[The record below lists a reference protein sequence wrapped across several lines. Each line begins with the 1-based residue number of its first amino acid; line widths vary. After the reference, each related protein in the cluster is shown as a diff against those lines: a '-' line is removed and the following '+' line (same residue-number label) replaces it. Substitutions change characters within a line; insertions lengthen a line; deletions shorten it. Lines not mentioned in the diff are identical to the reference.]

1 MTEASERPTVL
12 SFGESVIDIYPD
24 RRVVAGSPVHLA
36 AHLARRG
43 WRALLATRVGD
54 DDDGRMIRGTIAR
67 HGVSEELVEVDPKL
81 PTGTV
86 TISLHETGHS
96 FEIHKPVAWD
106 HLQLEG
112 PPPEADVVCYG
123 SLIGR
128 SEVARSAL
136 FRLLDEGRYPMRVFD
151 VNLRPPDVHLETVR
165 RGLRAATV
173 VKISDEEF
181 GDLAAA
187 LDLAGGE
194 EELFTTAPSLQWLAI
209 SRGARG
215 ARLLHRSGDS
225 WTRPAEAIEVLDA
238 VGAGDA
244 FTGGLVDALARNRSG
259 DEALA
264 AAMGAA
270 GSILGQRGGLP
281 PD

>member
-1 MTEASERPTVL
+1 MTKASERPTVL

-54 DDDGRMIRGTIAR
+54 DEDGRMITSAIAR
-67 HGVSEELVEVDPKL
+67 HDVSEELVEVDSKL

-86 TISLHETGHS
+86 TISLHEAGHS
-96 FEIHKPVAWD
+96 FEIHKPAAWD
-106 HLQLEG
+106 HLQLTR
-112 PPPEADVVCYG
+112 PPPEADVLCYG

-128 SEVARSAL
+128 AEAARSAL
-136 FRLLDEGRYPMRVFD
+136 FSLFGERRYPMRVFD

-173 VKISDEEF
+173 IKISDEEI
-181 GDLAAA
+181 GGLAAA
-187 LDLAGGE
+187 LDLSGEE
-194 EELFTTAPSLQWLAI
+194 EELFAVAPFLEWLAVTRG
-209 SRGARG
+209 SRGAR
-215 ARLLHRSGDS
+215 LWHRSGES
-225 WTRPAEAIEVLDA
+225 WTRAAEAIEVVDT

-244 FTGGLVDALARNRSG
+244 FTAGLVDALAGKRSG
-259 DEALA
+259 DEALE
-264 AAMGAA
+264 AAMKAA

-281 PD
+281 PA